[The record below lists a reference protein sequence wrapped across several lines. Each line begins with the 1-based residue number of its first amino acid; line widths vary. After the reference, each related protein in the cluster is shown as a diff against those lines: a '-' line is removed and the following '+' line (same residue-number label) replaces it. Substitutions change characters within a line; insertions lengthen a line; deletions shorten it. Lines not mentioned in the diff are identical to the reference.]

1 MKTPSRTSIVIV
13 LAVIATVSVVIFQG
27 CANEELLNGKKINV
41 KIGKDKDSF
50 VEFRD
55 KNEFDCALEALG
67 PGNYQIRYKA
77 HDGDTPVDNYQPTC
91 HHKTSLKTDSI
102 TTSEL
107 AKNEP
112 PGDPNITQRIQSNDI
127 TAIEKVLNTLTP
139 PP

>member
-1 MKTPSRTSIVIV
+1 MKTPSGKFIVIV

-27 CANEELLNGKKINV
+27 CANELLDGKKINV

-55 KNEFDCALEALG
+55 KNAFDCALEALG

-112 PGDPNITQRIQSNDI
+112 SGDPNITQRIQSNDI
-127 TAIEKVLNTLTP
+127 TDIENVLGTLKTSL
-139 PP
+139 

>member
-1 MKTPSRTSIVIV
+1 MKTPSGKFIVIV

-27 CANEELLNGKKINV
+27 CANELLEGKKINV

-55 KNEFDCALEALG
+55 KNAFDCALEALG

-102 TTSEL
+102 ITSEL

-112 PGDPNITQRIQSNDI
+112 PGDPNITQRIQSNNITDI
-127 TAIEKVLNTLTP
+127 ENVLGTLKTSP
-139 PP
+139 

>member
-1 MKTPSRTSIVIV
+1 MKTPSRTVIFTV
-13 LAVIATVSVVIFQG
+13 FVPIAIVSVVIFQA
-27 CANEELLNGKKINV
+27 CENGLWDKKIVV

-55 KNEFDCALEALG
+55 NNKNAFDCALEALG

-127 TAIEKVLNTLTP
+127 TAIENVLGTLKTSP
-139 PP
+139 

>member
-1 MKTPSRTSIVIV
+1 MKTPSRTVIFTV
-13 LAVIATVSVVIFQG
+13 FVPIAIVSVVIFQA
-27 CANEELLNGKKINV
+27 CENGLWDKKIVV

-55 KNEFDCALEALG
+55 NNKNAFDCALEALG

-112 PGDPNITQRIQSNDI
+112 PGDPKVTQKIQSNDP
-127 TAIEKVLNTLTP
+127 TAIEKLLSTLSP
-139 PP
+139 

>member
-1 MKTPSRTSIVIV
+1 MKTPSGKSIVIV
-13 LAVIATVSVVIFQG
+13 LAVVATASIVIFQG
-27 CANEELLNGKKINV
+27 CANELLEGKKLNV

-55 KNEFDCALEALG
+55 KNAFDCALEALG

-77 HDGDTPVDNYQPTC
+77 DANATPVDNYQPTC

-112 PGDPNITQRIQSNDI
+112 PGDPNITQRIQSNDL
-127 TAIEKVLNTLTP
+127 TAIENVLGTLKTSP
-139 PP
+139 

>member
-1 MKTPSRTSIVIV
+1 MKTPSGKFKVIG
-13 LAVIATVSVVIFQG
+13 LAVIATVSVVIFQA
-27 CANEELLNGKKINV
+27 CENGLWDKKIVV

-55 KNEFDCALEALG
+55 NNKNAFDCALEALG

-77 HDGDTPVDNYQPTC
+77 DANATPVDNYQPTC
-91 HHKTSLKTDSI
+91 QHKTGLKTDSI

-127 TAIEKVLNTLTP
+127 TAIENVLGTLKTSP
-139 PP
+139 